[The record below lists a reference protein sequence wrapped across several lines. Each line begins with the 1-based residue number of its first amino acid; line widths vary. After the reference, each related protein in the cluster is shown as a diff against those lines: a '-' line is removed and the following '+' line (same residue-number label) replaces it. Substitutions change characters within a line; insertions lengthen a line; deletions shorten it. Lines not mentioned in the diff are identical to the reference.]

1 MEGTKLERILCPV
14 DFSEFSSRAY
24 AYASSLAHH
33 CGAKLFVQHVIE
45 TCQYPCS
52 SFAPTVDDYEEFWR
66 AIRAQSQEQ
75 LRSFIAGHTANHV
88 ETESVTCEGVA
99 ADCILTFA
107 NQHEVNLIVMG
118 THGVRGFERLM
129 LGSATERVLRKAA
142 CPVLAVPKLPPDL
155 VASMTAGNDVRV
167 RQILA
172 CADFSDSSKEAVNF
186 AISVAEDYDAE
197 LTVVNV
203 LEAVSAA
210 GCAEETAIAYK
221 HLDEL
226 FPRQTGL
233 GSRIRTAVRIG
244 RPFREISKLAL
255 EIRADVAIMGAR
267 GRNSVDAVFF
277 GSTTYR
283 VVQSGVCP
291 VLSVRD

>member
-1 MEGTKLERILCPV
+1 MERTKLERILCPV

-45 TCQYPCS
+45 TWQYPSS
-52 SFAPTVDDYEEFWR
+52 SFAPTVDDYEEFWKALR
-66 AIRAQSQEQ
+66 TQSQEQ
-75 LRSFIAGHTANHV
+75 LRSLIAGHTVNDVQV
-88 ETESVTCEGVA
+88 ESATTEGTA
-99 ADCILTFA
+99 ADCILSFA
-107 NQHEVNLIVMG
+107 NQHEINLIVMG

-129 LGSATERVLRKAA
+129 LGSVTERVLRKAP
-142 CPVLAVPKLPPDL
+142 CPVLVVPELPPDL
-155 VASMTAGNDVRV
+155 VASTTAGNDVRV
-167 RQILA
+167 RKILA

-203 LEAVSAA
+203 LEAVSTA